1 MQKTT
6 GLLPHVSG
14 FAGIL
19 GPIAFVTVFTILGQV
34 TPGYSAFTD
43 VISNLELG
51 QIGWVQ
57 QLNFLQMGTLIIV
70 FALGFRKVMAGIV
83 QRKLRLPTAL
93 LIVSR
98 LGMVVAAFFTP
109 AYPVVH
115 VVGGFFLFTFPL
127 LIAMFLIAR
136 EFLRAKLRN
145 LGVYTLVNVV
155 LVLLL
160 LLYFLFGLGLSA
172 PPGGAPIGPT
182 GVANRAFVVLALSWF
197 CVIGTLLVQ
206 NKMGSLGLAGSGS

>member
-1 MQKTT
+1 MLHMNQAV
-6 GLLPHVSG
+6 VSG

-70 FALGFRKVMAGIV
+70 FALGFRKVIASIV
-83 QRKLRLPTAL
+83 QRKLILPTAL
-93 LIVSR
+93 LILSG

-127 LIAMFLIAR
+127 LIAMFLMAR

-172 PPGGAPIGPT
+172 PTGGAPIGPT
-182 GVANRAFVVLALSWF
+182 GVVNRAFVVLALSWF